1 MKITEM
7 DKNILSYLY
16 QSKRESISKISK
28 DLHIHRNKVEYSLKK
43 FEDNKI
49 IKQYIQIINFNKL
62 GYNESI
68 LLWIKVKQNKDEIYN
83 ELQKIPQVI
92 SVGKVLT
99 KYDFYVNIICK
110 NKEEFE
116 KIFQN
121 FLKKYDNDIQN
132 HDILINTYF
141 NLYPLQIFGNLKQ
154 IKNFEIIKES
164 DEIKISDNEIKIL
177 KELESNS
184 RKKLIDIAKN
194 TNQSIELTK
203 YHLDELYKK
212 EILLG
217 TRINFDLEKLGY
229 YFGLLRIKLKN
240 TSDELKKEIETFL
253 KKLPNTISLAVGIG
267 VFNCHVQF
275 FYKNEKDLREMINLF
290 LSEFDNKIIDS
301 ELLLNEKESEVKIL
315 PF

>member
-1 MKITEM
+1 M
-7 DKNILSYLY
+7 
-16 QSKRESISKISK
+16 
-28 DLHIHRNKVEYSLKK
+28 
-43 FEDNKI
+43 
-49 IKQYIQIINFNKL
+49 
-62 GYNESI
+62 
-68 LLWIKVKQNKDEIYN
+68 
-83 ELQKIPQVI
+83 
-92 SVGKVLT
+92 
-99 KYDFYVNIICK
+99 
-110 NKEEFE
+110 
-116 KIFQN
+116 
-121 FLKKYDNDIQN
+121 
-132 HDILINTYF
+132 INTYF